1 MNNCIKDRAHISTL
15 INPYSISIGN
25 AIEIAIENE
34 DKKIIEMI
42 FDSWNEDKDPKKIL
56 RQRCHIEA
64 PKIQLVNTGENSVY
78 MVGVKTRKLNQTRGN
93 KMGNDAFLRDDVHS
107 NESEIA
113 SLICKCI
120 CEKYDDPFF
129 IDYMKCLQF
138 GKDNNNLN
146 NNMFGNNYNYNNI
159 IILII

>member
-42 FDSWNEDKDPKKIL
+42 FDSLNEDKDSKKML
-56 RQRCHIEA
+56 HQRCHIEA

-93 KMGNDAFLRDDVHS
+93 KWGMMLF
-107 NESEIA
+107 
-113 SLICKCI
+113 
-120 CEKYDDPFF
+120 
-129 IDYMKCLQF
+129 
-138 GKDNNNLN
+138 
-146 NNMFGNNYNYNNI
+146 
-159 IILII
+159 